1 VLSLAPPL
9 AGWAFDRSGDAF
21 TAMLAAAA
29 MFGAAALC
37 YRAFRTVQR
46 RLARAA

>member
-1 VLSLAPPL
+1 
-9 AGWAFDRSGDAF
+9 
-21 TAMLAAAA
+21 MLAAAA